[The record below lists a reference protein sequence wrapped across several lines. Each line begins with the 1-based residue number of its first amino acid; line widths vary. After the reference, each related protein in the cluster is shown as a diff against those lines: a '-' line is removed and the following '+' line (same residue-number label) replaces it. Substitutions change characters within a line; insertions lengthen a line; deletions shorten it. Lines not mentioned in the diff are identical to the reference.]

1 MELSQAIK
9 MKQWCALP
17 LSFEANEGQIEEKVK
32 FLTRGKGYQVF
43 FAPDEVILTLWRVN
57 EKEEKESCVYTY
69 LKIKLEGAK
78 TDVSLVGENRL
89 EGNVNYFKGEDTGK
103 WIAHV
108 ARYEK
113 IKYQA
118 VYPGIDVVY
127 YGQGQALEHDF
138 LVQPHVDPSQIRLR
152 FEGAEKVERD
162 AKGHLCIQT
171 QLGEVKLLKPK
182 AYQEIEGVQ
191 KAIESDYAINQ
202 AGEVGF
208 TLGEYDRDVQLQI
221 DPLITYATYLGGSAN
236 DRANGIAIDS
246 LGNAYVAGYTAS
258 YDFPITPGAVGGV
271 YNGST
276 DVFITKLNADGTG
289 LIYSTYLGGSNG
301 DWGIDIAV
309 DGTGNAYVT
318 GWTKSSDFPTT
329 PGVYGPSYIDIDQ
342 EDIFVTK
349 LSTDGAALVYSTY
362 LGGTGRDVAQ
372 SIAIDGAGNAY
383 VTGWTFSTDFPLT
396 HGSLT
401 GWYDGFVTKLNADA
415 TQLIYSTSLSGAGQD
430 VPQGIVVNSTG
441 YAYVTGWTTSND
453 FPTTPGA
460 YSTSLAGGKEAFV
473 TQVSADG
480 SALVYSTYLGGSGDD
495 TASGI
500 AIDSTGSAY
509 VTGSTTSNNFPTT
522 AGAYDSSYNGA
533 TDVFISKLDAAGAN
547 LLYSTYFGGSS
558 VDYGGKIGLD
568 AVGNIYV
575 MGSTLSR
582 DFPTIVVAYDP
593 SYNGGYDGFLAKFDA
608 SGTKLL
614 YSTYIGGSGDDSPYG
629 MAVDGLGNVYIT
641 GATTSTDFP
650 TTIGAYDKTY
660 GGNEDAFIL
669 KFGTIIPVEPD
680 MALPIVINSSLSS
693 NDGSM
698 GITFTVLTPNF
709 SKNILLTLSIQINSA
724 GVLGTLFLSQVVV
737 ADGSAYLFEVLL
749 PIGTEIVSVGA
760 QYLVVE

>member
-1 MELSQAIK
+1 
-9 MKQWCALP
+9 
-17 LSFEANEGQIEEKVK
+17 
-32 FLTRGKGYQVF
+32 
-43 FAPDEVILTLWRVN
+43 
-57 EKEEKESCVYTY
+57 
-69 LKIKLEGAK
+69 
-78 TDVSLVGENRL
+78 
-89 EGNVNYFKGEDTGK
+89 
-103 WIAHV
+103 
-108 ARYEK
+108 
-113 IKYQA
+113 
-118 VYPGIDVVY
+118 
-127 YGQGQALEHDF
+127 
-138 LVQPHVDPSQIRLR
+138 
-152 FEGAEKVERD
+152 
-162 AKGHLCIQT
+162 
-171 QLGEVKLLKPK
+171 
-182 AYQEIEGVQ
+182 
-191 KAIESDYAINQ
+191 
-202 AGEVGF
+202 
-208 TLGEYDRDVQLQI
+208 
-221 DPLITYATYLGGSAN
+221 
-236 DRANGIAIDS
+236 
-246 LGNAYVAGYTAS
+246 
-258 YDFPITPGAVGGV
+258 
-271 YNGST
+271 
-276 DVFITKLNADGTG
+276 
-289 LIYSTYLGGSNG
+289 
-301 DWGIDIAV
+301 
-309 DGTGNAYVT
+309 
-318 GWTKSSDFPTT
+318 
-329 PGVYGPSYIDIDQ
+329 
-342 EDIFVTK
+342 
-349 LSTDGAALVYSTY
+349 
-362 LGGTGRDVAQ
+362 
-372 SIAIDGAGNAY
+372 
-383 VTGWTFSTDFPLT
+383 
-396 HGSLT
+396 
-401 GWYDGFVTKLNADA
+401 
-415 TQLIYSTSLSGAGQD
+415 
-430 VPQGIVVNSTG
+430 
-441 YAYVTGWTTSND
+441 TTSND